1 MSATATSSSPAQS
14 YSQWGEDRLVWEHFG
29 RRDFGTFLEAGALH
43 PSNLSQTYFL
53 EKKGWH
59 GVLVEP
65 VTDLAAEFMRLRP
78 RSKLFHLALGGPEDA
93 GKELA
98 FVVPNND
105 SLAHLLEPGEKPG
118 ADATIIRV
126 RLTTLSA
133 VLAESGL
140 EKLDYLSLDLEGHE
154 LPALRGLDF
163 DRWKPALILIE
174 DHLHDLKKHRYL
186 QSRGYELVFRT
197 GSNNWY
203 VPTGTPCG
211 LSTPA
216 IKWELFRKLY
226 LSMPFRK
233 LRISLKTMRGL
244 QP

>member
-1 MSATATSSSPAQS
+1 MNAPAASNPPPES
-14 YSQWGEDRLVWEHFG
+14 YSQWGEDRLVWKHFG
-29 RRDFGTFLEAGALH
+29 RRVAGTFLEAGALH
-43 PSNLSQTYFL
+43 PTNLSQTYFL
-53 EKKGWH
+53 EMQGWH

-65 VTDLAAEFMRLRP
+65 VTDLAAEFARLRP
-78 RSKLFHLALGGPEDA
+78 RSTLFHLALGAPEDA

-105 SLAHLLEPGEKPG
+105 SLAHLLEPGEKP
-118 ADATIIRV
+118 AHDDKIIRV
-126 RLTTLSA
+126 RSTTLSA

-163 DRWKPALILIE
+163 ARWRPALILIE
-174 DHLHDLKKHRYL
+174 DHLHDLHKHRCL
-186 QSRGYELVFRT
+186 KSHGYELVYRT

-203 VPTGTPCG
+203 APAGTPCA

-216 IKWELFRKLY
+216 VRRELFRKLY

-233 LRISLKTMRGL
+233 LRIALKRWRGL
-244 QP
+244 PP

>member
-1 MSATATSSSPAQS
+1 MSAPAAS
-14 YSQWGEDRLVWEHFG
+14 NPPAESHSQWGEDRLVWEHFD
-29 RRDFGTFLEAGALH
+29 RRSDGTFLEAGALH

-65 VTDLAAEFMRLRP
+65 VTDLAAEFARLRP
-78 RSKLFHLALGGPEDA
+78 RSKLFHLALGAPEDA

-105 SLAHLLEPGEKPG
+105 SLAHLLEPGEIPA

-154 LPALRGLDF
+154 LPALHGLDF
-163 DRWKPALILIE
+163 ARWQPALILIE
-174 DHLHDLKKHRYL
+174 DHLHDLKKHHYL
-186 QSRGYELVFRT
+186 AARGYQLVFRT

-203 VPTGTPCG
+203 VPAGTPCG
-211 LSTPA
+211 LSTLA
-216 IKWELFRKLY
+216 VKWELFRKLY

-233 LRISLKTMRGL
+233 LRIALKRMRGL
-244 QP
+244 PP